1 MIMEKLRQ
9 GSRLC
14 ATLKER
20 IVRRGD
26 GLVVPL
32 HDCFRKRAVLKK
44 DGPICIKIHNIGPQ
58 RQGKRAR
65 VEESASKSC
74 RCSRCNARQALGI

>member
-1 MIMEKLRQ
+1 MVMERLRQ

-20 IVRRGD
+20 IGRRGD

-44 DGPICIKIHNIGPQ
+44 DGLNCIKIHNIGSQ
-58 RQGKRAR
+58 RKGKRAR
-65 VEESASKSC
+65 LEKSA
-74 RCSRCNARQALGI
+74 

>member
-1 MIMEKLRQ
+1 MVMDRLGQ
-9 GSRLC
+9 GSRLW

-20 IVRRGD
+20 IGRRGD

-32 HDCFRKRAVLKK
+32 HDCFRKRAVLNK
-44 DGPICIKIHNIGPQ
+44 DGLICIKIHNIGTQ

-65 VEESASKSC
+65 LEKSA
-74 RCSRCNARQALGI
+74 